1 MTLSRDQ
8 VLHLATLVRIG
19 MSEAEV
25 TRHQDQLS
33 HIIEQFQILEDLD
46 TIGVDPTGHS
56 VTLNTVMR
64 EDEVEPSFSKQD
76 ILQNAPNQEMDMFRV
91 RVVLDE

>member
-8 VLHLATLVRIG
+8 VLHLASLVRIG
-19 MSEAEV
+19 LSEAEV
-25 TRHQDQLS
+25 TRLQDQLS
-33 HIIEQFQILEDLD
+33 QIIEQFQILEDLD
-46 TIGVDPTGHS
+46 TTEVRPTGHS

-64 EDEVEPSFSKQD
+64 EDEIEPSFAKED
-76 ILQNAPNQEMDMFRV
+76 ILQNAPDQEMDMFRV

>member
-8 VLHLATLVRIG
+8 VLHLASLVRIG
-19 MSEAEV
+19 LSEAEV
-25 TRHQDQLS
+25 TRLQGQLS
-33 HIIEQFQILEDLD
+33 QIIEQFQILEDLD
-46 TIGVDPTGHS
+46 TTGVDPTGHS

-64 EDEVEPSFSKQD
+64 EDEIEPSFSKED
-76 ILQNAPNQEMDMFRV
+76 ILQNAPDQETDMFRV